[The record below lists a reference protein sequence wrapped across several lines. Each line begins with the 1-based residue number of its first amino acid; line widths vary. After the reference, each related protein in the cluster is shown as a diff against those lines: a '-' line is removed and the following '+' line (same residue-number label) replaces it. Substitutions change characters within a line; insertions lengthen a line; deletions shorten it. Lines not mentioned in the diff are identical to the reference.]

1 MKLIKKR
8 KIKLKELPKGR
19 LFKYGDTIGVKS
31 EYRSESGA
39 IEAFIIGSGE
49 MFWGGTAHASKQR
62 ELEVIEI
69 EIMGNE
75 DFDGINWDVVTCEGK
90 VLEQITCWYRFDK
103 HTQSYKFNHWSYGW
117 GLGLKPTPI
126 LEDVQEEWKSSK
138 WLKGECYFDEVEK
151 KVIQVD
157 TL

>member
-19 LFKYGDTIGVKS
+19 LFKYGNTIGVKS

-49 MFWGGTAHASKQR
+49 MFWGGTSKASKQR
-62 ELEVIEI
+62 ELEVIEL
-69 EIMGNE
+69 ELM
-75 DFDGINWDVVTCEGK
+75 DDPDINWDEVARGREER

-103 HTQSYKFNHWSYGW
+103 HTQSYKFNHWDYGW
-117 GLGLKPTPI
+117 GLGMKPTAI
-126 LEDVQEEWKSSK
+126 IEGVQEEWKSSK
-138 WLKGECYFDEVEK
+138 WLKGECYFDEEEK

-157 TL
+157 